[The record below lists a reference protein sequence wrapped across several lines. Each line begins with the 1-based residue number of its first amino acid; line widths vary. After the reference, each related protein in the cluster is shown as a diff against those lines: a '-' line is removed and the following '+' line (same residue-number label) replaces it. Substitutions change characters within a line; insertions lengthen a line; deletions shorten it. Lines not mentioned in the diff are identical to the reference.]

1 MPHLTIKQMADS
13 GRHQLVLDLAIE
25 SLGRSGKLR
34 FRAQGT
40 SMLPT
45 IRPGTYVA
53 VQSATP
59 DQIVTGDIVLAKTS
73 AGFRLHRVVDIRHD
87 SAMVVFI
94 TRGDNHRHNDRPITA
109 AELVGKWERT
119 LPQPRWP
126 TRFVRRRLFSIQR
139 AWSRWM
145 AA

>member
-1 MPHLTIKQMADS
+1 MADS
-13 GRHQLVLDLAIE
+13 GRHQVVLDLAIE
-25 SLGRSGKLR
+25 SLGKSGKLR

-53 VQSATP
+53 VRSAAP
-59 DQIVTGDIVLAKTS
+59 DQIVTGDIILAKTS
-73 AGFRLHRVVDIRHD
+73 AGFRLHRVVDIRYE
-87 SAMVVFI
+87 SAMAVFI

-109 AELVGKWERT
+109 AELVGKWERS
-119 LPQPRWP
+119 LPEPRCT
-126 TRFVRRRLFSIQR
+126 TRFLHRRLFSIRR
-139 AWSRWM
+139 AWSRWI